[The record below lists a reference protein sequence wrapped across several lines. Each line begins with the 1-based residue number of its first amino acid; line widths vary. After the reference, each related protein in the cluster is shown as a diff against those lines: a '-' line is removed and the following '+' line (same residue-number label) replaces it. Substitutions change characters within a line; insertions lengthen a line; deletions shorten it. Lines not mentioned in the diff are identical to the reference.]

1 MPPLDEETEPASASE
16 TRGSHQSVDER
27 PGDDP
32 EVVFHPSGISGD
44 GTPRDVDRGGS
55 ILAQSRLL
63 APRTGPVPDES
74 TSLRDDIDSSVG
86 RRAGQASE
94 FPDSPL
100 HDDPEVVHSPANGG
114 RVDRGGGILAR
125 MRAARVQPQ
134 RDEDAETAGDSPRS
148 GGIET
153 QHDRGPTSQS
163 RGSTSTDHEHDDSL
177 QWLRSTDE
185 PESQHEHENGSHDR
199 VDDESSSGSG
209 ETRVESEGLSGA
221 WAGELD
227 AADEERIR
235 AAGDL
240 V

>member
-1 MPPLDEETEPASASE
+1 
-16 TRGSHQSVDER
+16 
-27 PGDDP
+27 
-32 EVVFHPSGISGD
+32 
-44 GTPRDVDRGGS
+44 
-55 ILAQSRLL
+55 
-63 APRTGPVPDES
+63 
-74 TSLRDDIDSSVG
+74 
-86 RRAGQASE
+86 
-94 FPDSPL
+94 
-100 HDDPEVVHSPANGG
+100 
-114 RVDRGGGILAR
+114 

-240 V
+240 AVARLDRQESELSARREQRIQNRTAVAASRTTSIGSGSISGQAEGNSSSSLEWWEKVAGVQFEQSLKDAVERNQDVPSEEVMFRKEIQAKDLEMQKVQAAWNKIKATFAALR